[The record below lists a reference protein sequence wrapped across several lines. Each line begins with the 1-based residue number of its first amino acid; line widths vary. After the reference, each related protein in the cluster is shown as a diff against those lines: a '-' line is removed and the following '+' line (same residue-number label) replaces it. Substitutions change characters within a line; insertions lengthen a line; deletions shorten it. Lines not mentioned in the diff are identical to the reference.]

1 MVMSKI
7 IFNIVLVVIAVLI
20 VCTAWPFI
28 SRAQI
33 NYELKK
39 EAIYG
44 TKHSVGETRQL
55 LTKALKEK
63 GVNYDPDDLE
73 ITKDA
78 RDKVTISLDYED
90 SIHFFS
96 IVLKKLEFKLNV
108 KQKNVKEVF

>member
-1 MVMSKI
+1 MSKM

-20 VCTAWPFI
+20 VCTALPFI
-28 SRAQI
+28 HRASI

-39 EAIYG
+39 DATYG
-44 TKHSVGETRQL
+44 TKHSIDETRKL
-55 LTKALKEK
+55 LEKALKDK

-73 ITKDA
+73 ITKNE
-78 RDKVTISLDYED
+78 RDKVKISLVYED

-108 KQKNVKEVF
+108 EQENVKEMF